1 MTTPHMRSGFR
12 AWLPVLLVAVPGLL
26 LINVTQ
32 EILAGRVHAGME
44 RREMQ
49 PVFDVMPLQFDNDLL
64 ADRILLTDL
73 PQQQAAEVFRA
84 RRAGQPVGVV
94 VMPVI
99 ARGYNG
105 NIELA
110 VGISYSGTLTGVRIV
125 RHHETPGLGDR
136 VHQQKSRWLDQ
147 FPAHSL
153 SNTPAQDWGV
163 TADGGSFDGISG
175 ATITPRGVIRAIHAV
190 LVRYSSDPDG
200 FYR

>member
-1 MTTPHMRSGFR
+1 MTMSKTGSGLR
-12 AWLPVLLVAVPGLL
+12 ALLPVLLVAVLGIL

-32 EILAGRVHAGME
+32 QILAGRIQAGRE
-44 RREMQ
+44 RRDMQ

-64 ADRILLTDL
+64 ADRITLDDL
-73 PQQQAAEVFRA
+73 PQGQAAEVFRA

-105 NIELA
+105 IIELA
-110 VGISYSGTLTGVRIV
+110 VGIAYNGTLTGVHV
-125 RHHETPGLGDR
+125 VQHHETPGLGDQ

-147 FPAHSL
+147 FPERSL
-153 SNTPAQDWGV
+153 SNTPAEAWAV

-175 ATITPRGVIRAIHAV
+175 ATITPRGVIRAIHAI
-190 LVRYSSDPDG
+190 LARYGTDTNA

>member
-1 MTTPHMRSGFR
+1 MTMSKTGSGLR
-12 AWLPVLLVAVPGLL
+12 ALLPVLLVAVLGIL

-32 EILAGRVHAGME
+32 QILAGRIQAGRE
-44 RREMQ
+44 RRDMQ

-64 ADRILLTDL
+64 ADRITLDDL
-73 PQQQAAEVFRA
+73 PQGQSAQVFRA

-105 NIELA
+105 IIELA
-110 VGISYSGTLTGVRIV
+110 VGIAYNGTLTGVHV
-125 RHHETPGLGDR
+125 VQHHETPGLGDQ

-147 FPAHSL
+147 FPERSL
-153 SNTPAQDWGV
+153 SNTPAEAWAV

-175 ATITPRGVIRAIHAV
+175 ATITPRGVIRAIHAI
-190 LVRYSSDPDG
+190 LARYGTDTNA